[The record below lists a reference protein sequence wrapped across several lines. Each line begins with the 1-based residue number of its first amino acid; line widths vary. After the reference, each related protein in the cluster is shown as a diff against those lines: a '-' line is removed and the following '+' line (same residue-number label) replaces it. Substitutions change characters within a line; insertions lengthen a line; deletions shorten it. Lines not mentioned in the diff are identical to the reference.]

1 MKEKYL
7 LTPILQGNL
16 PKGQRSQ
23 QCLSP
28 ICKYLT
34 QSRYPYKLNQKS
46 LIKGLAA
53 VNEWFDESEGNQLDL
68 STLGELILLV
78 LSHTVFLTD
87 PEGYRLQISQSNLT
101 LNCPLTWFYERGNG

>member
-16 PKGQRSQ
+16 PKRQRSQ
-23 QCLSP
+23 QCLNP
-28 ICKYLT
+28 ICKDLT
-34 QSRYPYKLNQKS
+34 QSRYPYKLNQRS

-53 VNEWFDESEGNQLDL
+53 VNEWFDKFDGNPLDL
-68 STLGELILLV
+68 STLGELKTLV

-87 PEGYRLQISQSNLT
+87 PEGYRLQIRQGNLT
-101 LNCPLTWFYERGNG
+101 LVCPLTWFYERGIG

>member
-1 MKEKYL
+1 MKENYL

-23 QCLSP
+23 QCLNP

-34 QSRYPYKLNQKS
+34 QPRYPYKLNQKS

-53 VNEWFDESEGNQLDL
+53 VNKWFDKFEENPLDT
-68 STLGELILLV
+68 SRLGQLILLV
-78 LSHTVFLTD
+78 LSHTVLLTD
-87 PEGYRLQISQSNLT
+87 PEGYRLQISQGNLT
-101 LNCPLTWFYERGNG
+101 LNCPLTWFYEGGNG

>member
-23 QCLSP
+23 QYLNP
-28 ICKYLT
+28 ICEYLT
-34 QSRYPYKLNQKS
+34 QPRYPYKLNQKS
-46 LIKGLAA
+46 LINGLAA
-53 VNEWFDESEGNQLDL
+53 VNEWFEKFEENPLDI
-68 STLGELILLV
+68 STLGELTTLV

-87 PEGYRLQISQSNLT
+87 PEGYSLQISHRNLT
-101 LNCPLTWFYERGNG
+101 LVCPLAWFFEGGNG